1 MYVDSENEPAKKIKK
16 IKNNDQKRMT
26 SMQNMKRA
34 DATRTMYNASSN
46 ATITK
51 GSKLNWKMDDIFLG
65 FQDADDNSDF
75 DKKTVKVF

>member
-65 FQDADDNSDF
+65 FQDADDTSDF